1 MTTNLLASLPL
12 WLNGLLLILAALVI
26 AKGAQVAIASASQLA
41 TSLGLSELV
50 IGLTVVALGTSLPEF
65 AVTVTAALE
74 EQGNISLG
82 NIVGSNNFNLG
93 FILGG
98 CALIA
103 SIPANGTLIRRD
115 GLILVAASLLL
126 LLFVGMDLMLDRSE
140 AAVMLLML
148 FIYLGYLIHTR
159 DRSMMAEAL
168 SASPADQYAAA
179 TVPRLC
185 VTFGFGLVLVLAGS
199 QLMVD
204 SAVTIAHRFG
214 ISDWVIAVTIVAAGT
229 SMPELATS
237 LAGVIRGHY
246 SLSAGNL
253 IGSDL
258 FNILGVLGLA
268 AVIHPI
274 STEPAARLSLVAV
287 TAMIVVTLAFMR
299 SGWRISR
306 VEGALLIA
314 FALLRWGLDTI
325 SRSPPH

>member
-1 MTTNLLASLPL
+1 MTANLLASLPL
-12 WLNGLLLILAALVI
+12 WLNSTLLVVAALII

-98 CALIA
+98 CALIR
-103 SIPANGTLIRRD
+103 SIPTNNTLVRRD
-115 GLILVAASLLL
+115 GPILVAASLLL
-126 LLFVGMDLMLDRSE
+126 LLFVGTDLTLSRFE
-140 AAVMLLML
+140 AGVMLLIL
-148 FIYLGYLIHTR
+148 LSYLGHLIHTQ
-159 DRSMMAEAL
+159 DRTMMAEAQ
-168 SASPADQYAAA
+168 ASRPAGQHPTS

-185 VTFGFGLVLVLAGS
+185 LTFGFGLVLVLAGS

-204 SAVTIAHRFG
+204 SAVTIATRFG

-268 AVIHPI
+268 GMIHPI
-274 STEPAARLSLVAV
+274 STDPMARLSLLAVIVMVIVAL
-287 TAMIVVTLAFMR
+287 IFMR

-306 VEGALLIA
+306 IEGALLIA
-314 FALLRWGLDTI
+314 LALFRWGLDTV
-325 SRSPPH
+325 SRSPAY